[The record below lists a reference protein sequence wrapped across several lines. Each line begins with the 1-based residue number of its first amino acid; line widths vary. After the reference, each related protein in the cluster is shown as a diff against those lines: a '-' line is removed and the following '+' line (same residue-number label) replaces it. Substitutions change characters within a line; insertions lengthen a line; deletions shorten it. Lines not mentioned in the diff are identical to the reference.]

1 MCHTCVRRLS
11 AIWELLFRTKKMIN
25 SGFFYGKKSMSPL
38 TADDVFKNST
48 PKSFCQKKMFTV
60 FLSKKV
66 FSMNLFFVSTPQMTF
81 VWRSLVK
88 TSTILVR
95 WGPPNVWALTLEN
108 PGTYLH
114 SGVKYI
120 LKSHLNSWLP
130 QILRD
135 IFDQRNKTVSLRSPL
150 VFKRIPKLV
159 SQKLMKWCSN
169 AILKLFWALWDIQV
183 S

>member
-1 MCHTCVRRLS
+1 MLILENKS
-11 AIWELLFRTKKMIN
+11 LIIIKYITKKPLKHSTCATPADSVCRPFENFCFVQKRWLIVV
-25 SGFFYGKKSMSPL
+25 FFYGKKSMSPL

-66 FSMNLFFVSTPQMTF
+66 FSMNLFFVCTPQMTF

-108 PGTYLH
+108 SGTYTMG
-114 SGVKYI
+114 SNI
-120 LKSHLNSWLP
+120 FWLL

-135 IFDQRNKTVSLRSPL
+135 IFDQRNKTVC
-150 VFKRIPKLV
+150 F
-159 SQKLMKWCSN
+159 
-169 AILKLFWALWDIQV
+169 ILKKSV
-183 S
+183 SF

>member
-1 MCHTCVRRLS
+1 
-11 AIWELLFRTKKMIN
+11 
-25 SGFFYGKKSMSPL
+25 MSPL

-48 PKSFCQKKMFTV
+48 PKSFCQKKCSQF
-60 FLSKKV
+60 SCQKKV

-159 SQKLMKWCSN
+159 SKKLMKWCSN